1 MSAARGNLVLSI
13 VRNREL
19 IVEMAVR
26 DMKGAGKGSL
36 LGPAWL
42 IISPLVQTAAYVVIV
57 SYVFRIRLGE
67 GTGPL
72 YYALYVLAGMVPWH
86 IVTRS
91 LQESTSLIRDR
102 MELVKQ
108 VIYPIE
114 TLPLTSIL
122 VNSLGSL
129 VTLVLL
135 LALSALSGQLQPSVL
150 LLPLPLALLVLLLLG
165 TSWIL
170 SIAGVL
176 FKDLREIVTIVLGL
190 LVYVSPVLLHEA
202 MVGERMW
209 SIVMLNPL
217 AHVVVCFRDVFQ
229 GDFHAASWAVFAAAA
244 ALAFGIGAWVIGRA
258 KTLINEYI

>member
-1 MSAARGNLVLSI
+1 VSPLRGNLVLSI

-26 DMKGAGKGSL
+26 DMKGAGKGAL
-36 LGPAWL
+36 LGHAWL
-42 IISPLVQTAAYVVIV
+42 VINPLLQTAAFVAIV
-57 SYVFRIRLGE
+57 SYVFRVRLPG
-67 GTGPL
+67 GAGPL
-72 YYALYVLAGMVPWH
+72 DYALYVLSGMVPWH
-86 IVTRS
+86 ITTRS
-91 LQESTSLIRDR
+91 LQESTSLIRER

-122 VNSLGSL
+122 VNSLASL
-129 VTLVLL
+129 VTLALFLVLG
-135 LALSALSGQLQPSVL
+135 AIAGKIEPTVL

-176 FKDLREIVTIVLGL
+176 LRDLREIVSIVLGL
-190 LVYVSPVLLHEA
+190 LVFVSPVVLHEA
-202 MVGERMW
+202 MVGEKLW
-209 SIVMLNPL
+209 SVVMLNPL

-229 GDFHAASWAVFAAAA
+229 GEFHALSWTIFAAAA
-244 ALAFGIGAWVIGRA
+244 ALAFSCGAWVIGRT